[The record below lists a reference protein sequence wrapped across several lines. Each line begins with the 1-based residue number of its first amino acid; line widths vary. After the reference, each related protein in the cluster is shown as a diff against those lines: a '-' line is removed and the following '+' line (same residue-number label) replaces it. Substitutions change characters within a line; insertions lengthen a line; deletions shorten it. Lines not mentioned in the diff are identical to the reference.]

1 MVTHAHGGLLEDYIL
16 DPGRWGHRMIRADL
30 TVAREERGRDLQT
43 INERIFDDED
53 FLNSLRECIAELEIC
68 YQPRTSRWAP
78 FWEECKR
85 QVVAMC
91 HARSQALRKK
101 QDERVTFVKTLL
113 TTVRKRIDSGTA
125 DATDFAEE
133 EDLKTELRDTHR
145 HNFSLSTCLE
155 KRAYTM
161 GQKHDINT
169 AAFHRQWTPRNAGQW
184 VHEIMTADWSD
195 PSDPQNIG
203 NPLTSAKDIADGFTD
218 YYEPLFAKKVVSKTC
233 KRMALDTLR
242 TGDRVLPDTAAA
254 CNAPITIPDV
264 ADTCS
269 YLPTGKSPGPDRLPN
284 KFYKVMSAVIAP
296 ILTEVLNEARRL
308 GKLPPTMMEGIISIL
323 YKKKRRDDPRNYRP
337 ITLLNGDYK
346 IFTRILTQRMNKA
359 VVQFVSD
366 DQNGFVPNA
375 FIAENLL
382 RIQMIQAYLDEEDQ
396 EGLFIFLDMEKAL
409 IGIRPLQLGIHPRR
423 SRCSRLRRRLYRLH
437 QARIL
442 KRPPAQATD
451 ASERIPREKIRARIW
466 SGARVSHFAPAFP
479 NYSGAPRQTHKP
491 EQKNKGGNHG
501 RPPAQDLPICRR

>member
-1 MVTHAHGGLLEDYIL
+1 MTWSHTPTEDYIL
-16 DPGRWGHRMIRADL
+16 DPGQWGHRMIRADL
-30 TVAREERGRDLQT
+30 TVAKEERGRDLKT
-43 INERIFDDED
+43 INERIFDDKD
-53 FLNSLRECIAELEIC
+53 FLDALRECIEELEIC
-68 YQPRTSRWAP
+68 YRPRTHGWAP
-78 FWEECKR
+78 MWEECKR

-91 HARSQALRKK
+91 HARTQALRKK
-101 QDERVTFVKTLL
+101 QDERITFIKTLL
-113 TTVRKRIDSGTA
+113 TTVRKKIDDGTA

-133 EDLKTELRDTHR
+133 EDLKTELRDRHR

-155 KRAYTM
+155 KRAYSM

-184 VHEIMTADWSD
+184 VDEVMTADWSD
-195 PSDPQNIG
+195 PSNPKNIG
-203 NPLTSAKDIADGFTD
+203 NPLTSAKDIADGFTE

-254 CNAPITIPDV
+254 CDAPITIPDV

-396 EGLFIFLDMEKAL
+396 EGLFIFPRHGATLDVLNQACIEAEWRWMDRPSNTTLVVFRGGIYYVERVKAL
-409 IGIRPLQLGIHPRR
+409 DG
-423 SRCSRLRRRLYRLH
+423 
-437 QARIL
+437 
-442 KRPPAQATD
+442 
-451 ASERIPREKIRARIW
+451 
-466 SGARVSHFAPAFP
+466 
-479 NYSGAPRQTHKP
+479 
-491 EQKNKGGNHG
+491 
-501 RPPAQDLPICRR
+501 